1 MCREMNTDCGGSN
14 GLPRNDQGAKWRLQL
29 SCLSNEALQLSQRG
43 NFPEGFPTFLEAGME
58 TRHVTNQHAAHV
70 SRECHKNFRQRARGV
85 HEETS
90 T

>member
-1 MCREMNTDCGGSN
+1 MNTACEGSN
-14 GLPRNDQGAKWRLQL
+14 GSRRGF
-29 SCLSNEALQLSQRG
+29 SNEALQLSQKG

-58 TRHVTNQHAAHV
+58 NRHVTNQHAAHI
-70 SRECHKNFRQRARGV
+70 SRECHKKFRQRARGV